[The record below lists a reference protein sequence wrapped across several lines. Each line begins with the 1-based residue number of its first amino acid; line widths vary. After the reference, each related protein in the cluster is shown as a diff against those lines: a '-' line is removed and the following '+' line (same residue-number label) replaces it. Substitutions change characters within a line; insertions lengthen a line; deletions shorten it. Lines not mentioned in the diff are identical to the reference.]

1 MSVLNKD
8 LNELRPDPAK
18 RAARDLLRQTQH
30 TFEMMSN
37 AFNEGARRFWQN
49 NDSATP
55 EQIAL
60 ELGTDAVEVFQLHA
74 KLGALLAE
82 VNPESVQHGLEVV
95 GNFTMNED
103 GTVTVLPTPE
113 PSGI

>member
-37 AFNEGARRFWQN
+37 AFNEGAMRFWQN